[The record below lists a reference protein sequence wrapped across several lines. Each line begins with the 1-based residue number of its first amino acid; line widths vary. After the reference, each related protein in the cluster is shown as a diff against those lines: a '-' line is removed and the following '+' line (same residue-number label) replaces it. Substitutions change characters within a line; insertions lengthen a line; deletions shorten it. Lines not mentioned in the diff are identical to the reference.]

1 MKFIIAKASTG
12 LPLFWGRDGWAGNSY
27 FASRYETE
35 EAAWKAIK
43 ILGLEKEIG
52 IRVEERES

>member
-1 MKFIIAKASTG
+1 MKYIIAKASAG

-27 FASRYETE
+27 WASRYETR
-35 EAAWKAIK
+35 EAAERAIK
-43 ILGLEKEIG
+43 ILGLEKERE